1 MADNITQKLINVQS
15 ALKAPKGQYNS
26 FGKYKYRS
34 CEDILEAVKPLLKTN
49 GLALVIRDEII
60 EIAGR
65 VYVKATAQ
73 VLDENGGEISTTAL
87 AREPDMRKGMD
98 ESQVTGSSSS
108 YARKYAL
115 NGLFAIDDNKDAD
128 SNELAKAEQ
137 EEAKP
142 KKTAS
147 KKQPIQELPEDYC
160 TICHLPVMAYDAK
173 DKDGNL
179 VAHYPKNVI
188 LEKSI
193 ATFGSPIC
201 MSCWMKKKARDK
213 AKAEKAEMKAMNK
226 DAGEYQALI
235 HEDAGDRV

>member
-1 MADNITQKLINVQS
+1 MAEDKTITQKLINVQS
-15 ALKAPKGQYNS
+15 ALKAPKGQFNS

-49 GLALVIRDEII
+49 GLALVIRDEIV

-73 VLDENGGEISTTAL
+73 VMDENGAIISTTAL

-147 KKQPIQELPEDYC
+147 KKQPIQELPDDYC

-173 DKDGNL
+173 DKDGNI

-201 MSCWMKKKARDK
+201 MSCWMKKKAVEK
-213 AKAEKAEMKAMNK
+213 MKKQEAKL
-226 DAGEYQALI
+226 DGEYQALL

>member
-1 MADNITQKLINVQS
+1 MAEDKTITQKLINVQS
-15 ALKAPKGQYNS
+15 ALKAPKGQFNS

-49 GLALVIRDEII
+49 GLALVIRDEIV

-73 VLDENGGEISTTAL
+73 VMDENGAIISTTAL

-98 ESQVTGSSSS
+98 ESQLTGSSSS

-147 KKQPIQELPEDYC
+147 KKQPIQELPDDYC
-160 TICHLPVMAYDAK
+160 TICHLPVMDYDAK

-201 MSCWMKKKARDK
+201 MKCWMKKKAADK
-213 AKAEKAEMKAMNK
+213 AKESEAKA
-226 DAGEYQALI
+226 
-235 HEDAGDRV
+235 

>member
-1 MADNITQKLINVQS
+1 MAENKTITQKLINVQS
-15 ALKAPKGQYNS
+15 ALKAPKGQFNS

-49 GLALVIRDEII
+49 ELALVIRDEIV

-73 VLDENGGEISTTAL
+73 VMDENGAIISTTAL

-142 KKTAS
+142 KKTAN
-147 KKQPIQELPEDYC
+147 KKQPIQELPDDYC

-201 MSCWMKKKARDK
+201 MSCWMKKKAADK
-213 AKAEKAEMKAMNK
+213 AKESEAKA
-226 DAGEYQALI
+226 
-235 HEDAGDRV
+235 